1 MLEDEVEPE
10 AGVSDGQALVAQKTR
25 ERLWRVLNTENSNG
39 ILGLEEQLHSIRILT
54 REKTGKFSFGMGRN
68 IFIYLEF

>member
-39 ILGLEEQLHSIRILT
+39 ILGLEEHLHSIRINQEELT
-54 REKTGKFSFGMGRN
+54 LGVSTVETNRDRERP
-68 IFIYLEF
+68 